1 MATNDQIVIMLT
13 EGIVKAL
20 QLKGRTTFVKERD
33 HHGLLDH
40 KLNTRYGRQ

>member
-1 MATNDQIVIMLT
+1 MATNDQIEVMLS

-40 KLNTRYGRQ
+40 KLNTRYVCQ